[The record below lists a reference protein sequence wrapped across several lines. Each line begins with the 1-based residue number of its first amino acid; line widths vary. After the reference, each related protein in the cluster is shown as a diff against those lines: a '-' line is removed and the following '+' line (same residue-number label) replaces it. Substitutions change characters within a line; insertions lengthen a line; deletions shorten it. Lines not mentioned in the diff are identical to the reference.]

1 MTGSVTRHTDDVRQ
15 LEANLFGLLH
25 KWTFIPNRTVRD
37 VALMIA
43 MAGIIALA
51 LSGLVLFWRTRPR
64 RTLTHTETRP

>member
-1 MTGSVTRHTDDVRQ
+1 
-15 LEANLFGLLH
+15 
-25 KWTFIPNRTVRD
+25 
-37 VALMIA
+37 MIA